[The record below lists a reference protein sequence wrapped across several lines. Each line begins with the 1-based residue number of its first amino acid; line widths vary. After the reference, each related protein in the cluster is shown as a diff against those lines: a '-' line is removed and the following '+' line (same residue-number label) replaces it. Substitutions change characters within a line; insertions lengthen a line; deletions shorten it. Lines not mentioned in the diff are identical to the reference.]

1 LFVKYEHVADD
12 DQLDAPNSARCPR
25 HTNCSETNAKPTAS
39 NKHHIAIIIASRDPK
54 GNKAP
59 AGATQSTT
67 VAKRFATR
75 SRLRL
80 SEASLHPLAQRLGNR
95 DVGEAAARGH
105 G

>member
-1 LFVKYEHVADD
+1 MAATLHHGGEYVKCNVA
-12 DQLDAPNSARCPR
+12 
-25 HTNCSETNAKPTAS
+25 
-39 NKHHIAIIIASRDPK
+39 IIASRDPK